1 MCNGSKF
8 FVVLVPLALNW
19 LVDLYSLYGYYA
31 IEVNKCSAL
40 PDASSSNAAPTSNV
54 CGHHPVGKFF
64 GKCTELKIKL
74 DRCFREEK
82 ALKRMANFEESKKI
96 KERLKA
102 YRKEMGAKV
111 PE

>member
-1 MCNGSKF
+1 MASKI
-8 FVVLVPLALNW
+8 
-19 LVDLYSLYGYYA
+19 
-31 IEVNKCSAL
+31 IELFQKCHT
-40 PDASSSNAAPTSNV
+40 D
-54 CGHHPVGKFF
+54 HPVGKFF